1 MPLGLLRGHLHLTL
15 PDVPDSKQAGVDSA
29 VQLPPAPTVSN
40 SPVLHRASRACVM
53 LGAGEGEDAWMLLS
67 NQDAGEG
74 LTESSPT
81 AHN

>member
-1 MPLGLLRGHLHLTL
+1 M
-15 PDVPDSKQAGVDSA
+15 
-29 VQLPPAPTVSN
+29 
-40 SPVLHRASRACVM
+40 M
-53 LGAGEGEDAWMLLS
+53 LEAGEGEEAWMLLS